1 MPLTIGFNLLGLFPH
16 PLLNCY
22 YLTISIPFCYWHAC
36 ILAFLIPLSL
46 NLKYLPLYLYCSFK
60 QFSLGVHDLLVFWD
74 HFLFGCK
81 SLSFDNFYALGL
93 GMLVPLESCLLL
105 FLYVLTF
112 ISQYMFKTFQLTFPW
127 PPLFLNGPWAI
138 ILCCPSLVI
147 SLFPCNSTR

>member
-1 MPLTIGFNLLGLFPH
+1 MPLTIAFSLLGLFPH
-16 PLLNCY
+16 PLLNY
-22 YLTISIPFCYWHAC
+22 YHLTISIPFCYWHDR
-36 ILAFLIPLSL
+36 ILAFLIPLSFI
-46 NLKYLPLYLYCSFK
+46 LKYLPLYLYCSFK

-93 GMLVPLESCLLL
+93 GKLAPLESCLLL

-112 ISQYMFKTFQLTFPW
+112 ISQYMFKTFQLTCPW
-127 PPLFLNGPWAI
+127 PPLFLNDPWAI
-138 ILCCPSLVI
+138 ILFCTPVVT